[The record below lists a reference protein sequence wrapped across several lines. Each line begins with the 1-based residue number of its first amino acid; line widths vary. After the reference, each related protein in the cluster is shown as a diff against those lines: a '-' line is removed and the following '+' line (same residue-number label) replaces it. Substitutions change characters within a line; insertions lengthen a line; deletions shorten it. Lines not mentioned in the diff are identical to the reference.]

1 MKNLRFVCR
10 FLRMSFFCACPGIS
24 PQRCLAHSL
33 PERFSQG
40 HIPFGRSFSF
50 QFAPQ
55 LVGSE
60 KAHLLTPSIINWELF
75 CRLHERI
82 FVNRLCYSENFNVCY
97 FRDPGRLSNRSGAAA
112 ISFDGCLVFHFRY
125 SVVDSAMRARYS
137 IAYRTLVRQV
147 ILTYCC
153 RKSGCRF
160 RQPTLQKLSLIN
172 MGFSDSSKN
181 PQYLLQFPSKR
192 LSAVRH
198 PSTAAC
204 PKRI

>member
-1 MKNLRFVCR
+1 MY
-10 FLRMSFFCACPGIS
+10 
-24 PQRCLAHSL
+24 
-33 PERFSQG
+33 
-40 HIPFGRSFSF
+40 
-50 QFAPQ
+50 
-55 LVGSE
+55 
-60 KAHLLTPSIINWELF
+60 
-75 CRLHERI
+75 
-82 FVNRLCYSENFNVCY
+82 RLCYLETFNVCF
-97 FRDPGRLSNRSGAAA
+97 FRSAGRLSNRSGAAA

-125 SVVDSAMRARYS
+125 SVVDSSMRVRYS

-204 PKRI
+204 PKRIWYSQPHWRRMQLSFWNLHCSNCNHRPLLLRCRSSGRSTA

>member
-1 MKNLRFVCR
+1 M
-10 FLRMSFFCACPGIS
+10 IS
-24 PQRCLAHSL
+24 R
-33 PERFSQG
+33 
-40 HIPFGRSFSF
+40 HIFD
-50 QFAPQ
+50 
-55 LVGSE
+55 E
-60 KAHLLTPSIINWELF
+60 TMY
-75 CRLHERI
+75 
-82 FVNRLCYSENFNVCY
+82 RLCFSETFNVCF

-125 SVVDSAMRARYS
+125 SVVDSSMRVRYS